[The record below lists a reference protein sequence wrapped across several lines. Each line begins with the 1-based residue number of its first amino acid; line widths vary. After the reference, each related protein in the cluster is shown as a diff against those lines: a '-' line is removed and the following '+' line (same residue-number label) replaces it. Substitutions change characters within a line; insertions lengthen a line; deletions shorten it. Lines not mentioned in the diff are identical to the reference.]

1 MRIIISFLF
10 CNSFFFGFIIDDI
23 GEINTNRNNI
33 SIIKPKKKELQNK
46 NEIENNEVNT
56 PIKEIKINTRKSSV
70 RTNNPKAKY
79 PTDKKVLIDIDTN
92 INANKKEKKVKD
104 INTSSMTINDS
115 KFNMG
120 KKFLNKNMK
129 NGKRKKS

>member
-1 MRIIISFLF
+1 M
-10 CNSFFFGFIIDDI
+10 
-23 GEINTNRNNI
+23 
-33 SIIKPKKKELQNK
+33 
-46 NEIENNEVNT
+46 
-56 PIKEIKINTRKSSV
+56 
-70 RTNNPKAKY
+70 
-79 PTDKKVLIDIDTN
+79 LIDIDTN

-129 NGKRKKS
+129 NSEYNFDYQF